1 MEHTIAAIS
10 TSTMSSG
17 GISIVRLS
25 GVDAVEIADK
35 IFEAKNKKKL
45 KDARSHTIHY
55 GVIKDGD
62 DGTSTFINCAYIGMI
77 LSVSRYT
84 AKLEEQRMHD
94 AQVPML
100 IDAGNAENPEQPA
113 DSEAQTAAE
122 PTAKVLNSDAEF
134 E

>member
-62 DGTSTFINCAYIGMI
+62 EVIDEV
-77 LSVSRYT
+77 LSICYES
-84 AKLEEQRMHD
+84 
-94 AQVPML
+94 
-100 IDAGNAENPEQPA
+100 
-113 DSEAQTAAE
+113 S
-122 PTAKVLNSDAEF
+122 
-134 E
+134 